1 MIRAARGGAAG
12 LSSATRTPVALDV
25 VPSLTTVGTRIN
37 RMNIEGLFILASF
50 AHRVQGWME
59 HGSYFVLFG
68 LLFGC
73 GLGLPL
79 PEDIPL
85 LIAGALVARGK
96 MSLALAA
103 FCAWCG
109 IIGGDCVL
117 YHLGKTFGLEVKRL
131 PMIGRHLQQKRL
143 DQVHGMFE
151 RYGIWVV
158 AVGRMFAGIRGAM
171 VVVAGVIR
179 FTFWKFLIAD
189 GLAAIV
195 SGGLFLALGYAF
207 GSQMDWLLQHVEKGK
222 KWAMLIA
229 IALAVVAGLWI
240 YLHRRAQPAADD
252 VPELSP
258 AKEGSPPVPL
268 PESNAAEH

>member
-1 MIRAARGGAAG
+1 
-12 LSSATRTPVALDV
+12 
-25 VPSLTTVGTRIN
+25 
-37 RMNIEGLFILASF
+37 MNEALFILASF
-50 AHRVQGWME
+50 AQRVQGWME
-59 HGSYFVLFG
+59 HGSYLVLFG
-68 LLFGC
+68 LLFAC

-103 FCAWCG
+103 FSAWCG

-143 DQVHGMFE
+143 DQMHAMFE
-151 RYGIWVV
+151 RYGVWVV

-171 VVVAGVIR
+171 VVVAGAIR
-179 FTFWKFLIAD
+179 FTFWKFLVAD

-195 SGGLFLALGYAF
+195 SGGLFLGLGYAF
-207 GSQMDWLLQHVEKGK
+207 GSRMDWLLQHVEKGK
-222 KWAMLIA
+222 KWAMLAAVVLA
-229 IALAVVAGLWI
+229 IAGGLWI
-240 YLHRRAQPAADD
+240 YLHRREKHGVEQAAGLD
-252 VPELSP
+252 
-258 AKEGSPPVPL
+258 PVTEKSGPMPL